1 MLKKRIAIL
10 FLLLF
15 SLGFTAQYSTT
26 KGKNVKMSQQEM
38 DKNAAEIVELLK
50 FLDMDEVKQG
60 TIKVMKK
67 DMKKTLEKEEEYIE
81 KRIFEMM
88 LDVAALTIENR
99 ETTVTKVMFLSDRSA
114 NVTIQIKIPVLLDKN
129 NGLVEKDVEGEVD
142 REYKKRYGEL
152 NLRTLRNSPKS
163 EQKKVMDR
171 IAMIQKELIQKK
183 IKNKTMKY
191 EFLTE
196 NLMLVKIKMNCL
208 QKVMKSMKK

>member
-15 SLGFTAQYSTT
+15 SLGFTAQYRTT

-50 FLDMDEVKQG
+50 FLDMDEVKQE

-67 DMKKTLEKEEEYIE
+67 DMKKTLEKEEG
-81 KRIFEMM
+81 F
-88 LDVAALTIENR
+88 
-99 ETTVTKVMFLSDRSA
+99 
-114 NVTIQIKIPVLLDKN
+114 
-129 NGLVEKDVEGEVD
+129 VEKDVEGEVD
-142 REYKKRYGEL
+142 REYKKRYEEL
-152 NLRTLRNSPKS
+152 DFRILRNSPKN

-171 IAMIQKELIQKK
+171 ISMIQKELIQKK

-196 NLMLVKIKMNCL
+196 NLMLVKINNEW
-208 QKVMKSMKK
+208 KVRG

>member
-1 MLKKRIAIL
+1 
-10 FLLLF
+10 
-15 SLGFTAQYSTT
+15 
-26 KGKNVKMSQQEM
+26 
-38 DKNAAEIVELLK
+38 
-50 FLDMDEVKQG
+50 
-60 TIKVMKK
+60 
-67 DMKKTLEKEEEYIE
+67 MKKTLEKEEEYIE

-196 NLMLVKIKMNCL
+196 NLMLVKINNEW
-208 QKVMKSMKK
+208 KVKG

>member
-50 FLDMDEVKQG
+50 FLDMDEIKQE

-99 ETTVTKVMFLSDRSA
+99 ETTVTKVMFLSDKSA

-129 NGLVEKDVEGEVD
+129 NGFVEKDVEGEVD
-142 REYKKRYGEL
+142 REYKKKYGEL

-196 NLMLVKIKMNCL
+196 NLMLVKINNEW
-208 QKVMKSMKK
+208 KVKG

>member
-10 FLLLF
+10 FLLVF

-50 FLDMDEVKQG
+50 FLDMDEVKQE

-67 DMKKTLEKEEEYIE
+67 DMKKTLEKEEGYIE

-99 ETTVTKVMFLSDRSA
+99 ETTVTKVMFLSDKSA
-114 NVTIQIKIPVLLDKN
+114 NVTIQIKISVLLDKH
-129 NGLVEKDVEGEVD
+129 NGAVEKDVEGEVD

-152 NLRTLRNSPKS
+152 NLRTLRNSSKS

-196 NLMLVKIKMNCL
+196 NLMLVKINNEW
-208 QKVMKSMKK
+208 KVKG

>member
-67 DMKKTLEKEEEYIE
+67 DIKKTLEKEEEYIE

-196 NLMLVKIKMNCL
+196 NLMLVKINNEW
-208 QKVMKSMKK
+208 KVKG

>member
-10 FLLLF
+10 FLLVF

-26 KGKNVKMSQQEM
+26 KAKNVKMSQQEM

-50 FLDMDEVKQG
+50 FLDMDEVKQE

-67 DMKKTLEKEEEYIE
+67 DMKKTLEKEEGYIE

-99 ETTVTKVMFLSDRSA
+99 ETTVTKVMFLSDKSA

-196 NLMLVKIKMNCL
+196 NLMLVKINNEW
-208 QKVMKSMKK
+208 KVKG

>member
-10 FLLLF
+10 FLLVF

-50 FLDMDEVKQG
+50 FLDMDEVKQE

-67 DMKKTLEKEEEYIE
+67 DMKKTLEKEEGYIE

-99 ETTVTKVMFLSDRSA
+99 ETTVTKVMFLSDKSA

-129 NGLVEKDVEGEVD
+129 NGFVEKDVEGEVD

-196 NLMLVKIKMNCL
+196 NLMLVKINNEW
-208 QKVMKSMKK
+208 KVKG

>member
-1 MLKKRIAIL
+1 MIKKKIAIL
-10 FLLLF
+10 FLLVF

-50 FLDMDEVKQG
+50 FLDMDEVKQE

-67 DMKKTLEKEEEYIE
+67 DMKKTLEKEEGYIE

-99 ETTVTKVMFLSDRSA
+99 ETTVTKVMFLSDKSA
-114 NVTIQIKIPVLLDKN
+114 NVTIQIKIPVLLDKH
-129 NGLVEKDVEGEVD
+129 NGAVEKDVEGEVD

-152 NLRTLRNSPKS
+152 NLRILRNS
-163 EQKKVMDR
+163 
-171 IAMIQKELIQKK
+171 
-183 IKNKTMKY
+183 
-191 EFLTE
+191 
-196 NLMLVKIKMNCL
+196 
-208 QKVMKSMKK
+208 

>member
-10 FLLLF
+10 FLLVF

-50 FLDMDEVKQG
+50 FLDMDEVKQE

-99 ETTVTKVMFLSDRSA
+99 ETTVTKVMFLSDKSA

-129 NGLVEKDVEGEVD
+129 NGFVEKDVEGEVD

-196 NLMLVKIKMNCL
+196 NLMLVKINNEW
-208 QKVMKSMKK
+208 KVKG

>member
-1 MLKKRIAIL
+1 MIKRRIAIL

-15 SLGFTAQYSTT
+15 SLGFTAQYKTV

-38 DKNAAEIVELLK
+38 DRNAAEIVELLK
-50 FLDMDEVKQG
+50 FLDMDEVKQE

-67 DMKKTLEKEEEYIE
+67 DMKKTLEKEEGY
-81 KRIFEMM
+81 
-88 LDVAALTIENR
+88 
-99 ETTVTKVMFLSDRSA
+99 
-114 NVTIQIKIPVLLDKN
+114 
-129 NGLVEKDVEGEVD
+129 VEKDVQGEVD

-152 NLRTLRNSPKS
+152 DFRILRNSPKS

-196 NLMLVKIKMNCL
+196 NLMLVKINNEW
-208 QKVMKSMKK
+208 KVKG

>member
-1 MLKKRIAIL
+1 MIKKRIVIL
-10 FLLLF
+10 FLLVF
-15 SLGFTAQYSTT
+15 SMGFTAQYSTT

-50 FLDMDEVKQG
+50 FLDMDEVKQE

-67 DMKKTLEKEEEYIE
+67 DMKKTLEKEEGY
-81 KRIFEMM
+81 
-88 LDVAALTIENR
+88 
-99 ETTVTKVMFLSDRSA
+99 
-114 NVTIQIKIPVLLDKN
+114 
-129 NGLVEKDVEGEVD
+129 VEKDVEGEVD
-142 REYKKRYGEL
+142 REYKKRYGKL
-152 NLRTLRNSPKS
+152 DLRTLRNSPKS

-196 NLMLVKIKMNCL
+196 NLMLVKINNEW
-208 QKVMKSMKK
+208 KVKG

>member
-1 MLKKRIAIL
+1 MIKKKIAIL
-10 FLLLF
+10 FLLVF

-196 NLMLVKIKMNCL
+196 NLMLVKINNEW
-208 QKVMKSMKK
+208 KVKG

>member
-1 MLKKRIAIL
+1 MIKKKIAIL
-10 FLLLF
+10 FLLVF

-50 FLDMDEVKQG
+50 FLDMDEVKQE

-99 ETTVTKVMFLSDRSA
+99 ETTVTKIMFLSDKSA

-196 NLMLVKIKMNCL
+196 NLMLVKINNEW
-208 QKVMKSMKK
+208 KVKG

>member
-50 FLDMDEVKQG
+50 FLDMDEVKQE

-99 ETTVTKVMFLSDRSA
+99 ETTVTKVMFLSDKSA

-129 NGLVEKDVEGEVD
+129 NGFVEKDVEGEVD

-152 NLRTLRNSPKS
+152 NLRTLRNTPKS

-196 NLMLVKIKMNCL
+196 NLMLVKINNEW
-208 QKVMKSMKK
+208 KVKG

>member
-196 NLMLVKIKMNCL
+196 NLMLVKINNEW
-208 QKVMKSMKK
+208 KVKG

>member
-10 FLLLF
+10 FLLVF

-50 FLDMDEVKQG
+50 FLDMDEVKQE
-60 TIKVMKK
+60 TIKV
-67 DMKKTLEKEEEYIE
+67 MKKTLEKEEEYIE

-196 NLMLVKIKMNCL
+196 NLMLVKINNEW
-208 QKVMKSMKK
+208 KVKG

>member
-1 MLKKRIAIL
+1 MIKKRIVIL
-10 FLLLF
+10 FLLVF
-15 SLGFTAQYSTT
+15 SMGFTAQYSTT

-50 FLDMDEVKQG
+50 FLDMDEVKQE

-67 DMKKTLEKEEEYIE
+67 DMKKTLEKEEGY
-81 KRIFEMM
+81 
-88 LDVAALTIENR
+88 
-99 ETTVTKVMFLSDRSA
+99 
-114 NVTIQIKIPVLLDKN
+114 
-129 NGLVEKDVEGEVD
+129 VEKDVQGEVD
-142 REYKKRYGEL
+142 REYKKRYGKL
-152 NLRTLRNSPKS
+152 DLRTLRNSPKS

-196 NLMLVKIKMNCL
+196 NLMLVKINNEW
-208 QKVMKSMKK
+208 KVKG

>member
-1 MLKKRIAIL
+1 MIKRRITIL
-10 FLLLF
+10 FLLVF

-50 FLDMDEVKQG
+50 FLDMDEVKQE

-67 DMKKTLEKEEEYIE
+67 DMKKTLEKEEG
-81 KRIFEMM
+81 F
-88 LDVAALTIENR
+88 
-99 ETTVTKVMFLSDRSA
+99 
-114 NVTIQIKIPVLLDKN
+114 
-129 NGLVEKDVEGEVD
+129 VEKDVEGEVD
-142 REYKKRYGEL
+142 REYKKRYGKL
-152 NLRTLRNSPKS
+152 DLRTLRNSPKS

-196 NLMLVKIKMNCL
+196 NLMLVKINNEW
-208 QKVMKSMKK
+208 KVKG